1 MESLNSHPIYVE
13 RIAQYIKGLQ
23 GECIILQIK
32 GNDINDPKKLFVQV
46 AYFLPFHGL
55 FVVNFG
61 NLS

>member
-46 AYFLPFHGL
+46 AYFSFSWS
-55 FVVNFG
+55 VCC
-61 NLS
+61 